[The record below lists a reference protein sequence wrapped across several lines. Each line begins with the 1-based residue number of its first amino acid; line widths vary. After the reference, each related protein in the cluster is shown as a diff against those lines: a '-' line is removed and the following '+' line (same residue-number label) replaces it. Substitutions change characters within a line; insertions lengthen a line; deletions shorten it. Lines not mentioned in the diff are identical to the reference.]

1 MREIE
6 PKMIQFLDKKLKE
19 NGAAQMAIQNKDA
32 RTLMLQ
38 AALACEGIREEG
50 GNNKGPMV
58 QLIQKTI
65 GSANREAWC
74 MSFVQTMIAYAEV
87 KTGVKSPLMASEHC
101 MTTWNKTPKTSRVKI
116 APLPGAVIIW
126 QHGKG
131 PAGHTGLVIGAD
143 EKIMLTIEGNTEAG
157 LNAKGEV
164 EREGGG
170 IYRCKRSLTGN
181 GTMRVIGFLMPFPK
195 VKA

>member
-1 MREIE
+1 MRNIK
-6 PKMIQFLDKKLKE
+6 PAMIAFLDKKLNE
-19 NGAAQMAIQNKDA
+19 NGAAIEACKRGDA

-38 AALACEGIREEG
+38 AAMACEGIREEG
-50 GNNKGPMV
+50 GNNRGPLV
-58 QLIQKTI
+58 QLIQSTI

-87 KTGVKSPLMASEHC
+87 KTGVKSPLVASEHC
-101 MTTWNKTPKTSRVKI
+101 MTTWNKSPKSSRVKI

-143 EKIMLTIEGNTEAG
+143 EKIMWTIEGNTEAG

-170 IYRCKRSLTGN
+170 CYRNKRNLSGN
-181 GTMRVIGFLMPFPK
+181 GKMRVVGFIKPF
-195 VKA
+195 

>member
-1 MREIE
+1 MRNIK
-6 PKMIQFLDKKLKE
+6 PKMIAFLDKKLGD
-19 NGAAQMAIQNKDA
+19 NGAAIEAIKRGDA

-38 AALACEGIREEG
+38 AALSCEGIREEG
-50 GNNKGPMV
+50 GNNRGPMV
-58 QLIQKTI
+58 QLIQSTI

-87 KTGVKSPLMASEHC
+87 KTGVKSPLVASEHC

-126 QHGKG
+126 QHGKTTN
-131 PAGHTGLVIGAD
+131 GHTGFVIGAD
-143 EKIMLTIEGNTEAG
+143 NKTILSIEGNTESG
-157 LNAKGEV
+157 LNSKGEV

-170 IYRCKRSLTGN
+170 VWRCKRGLNGN
-181 GTMRVIGFLMPFPK
+181 GSMKVVGFLIPFPK